1 MLNYEIL
8 LARGGIL
15 VISGSTGY
23 KNEYEKKKK
32 KKKPNPSRGSNDWIN
47 KIYNLKD
54 KPDINILTPKR

>member
-23 KNEYEKKKK
+23 KNEYEKK
-32 KKKPNPSRGSNDWIN
+32 
-47 KIYNLKD
+47 
-54 KPDINILTPKR
+54 T

>member
-32 KKKPNPSRGSNDWIN
+32 NLIHLEDRMIGSIRS
-47 KIYNLKD
+47 I
-54 KPDINILTPKR
+54 I

>member
-23 KNEYEKKKK
+23 KNEYEK